1 MAMDYSVYQS
11 LYTYMNSVLG
21 QLQSLQSMTQSIE
34 SLYSNGTQSG
44 SSLYSGGTKTNSLSF
59 GETFQN
65 AAGRLGVPE
74 SMDAIFQEAAEK
86 YNVPVKLL
94 MAVGKAESG
103 YNANAVSSAGAQG
116 VMQLMP
122 ATAAALGVED
132 AFDARSNIMG
142 GAKYLAQKLQ
152 QYHGDIDLTL
162 AAYNAGSGNVAK
174 YGGVPPFEE
183 TINYISRIKSY
194 MGQELT
200 TGQTVSS
207 RTGTSGVFG
216 DNRTGISSG
225 RTGTSTGTAKGSTA
239 TDLPQQLAEYFV
251 GMMQLQMM
259 SRVSSLGK
267 GTSIGSLDSDSDYT
281 SLI

>member
-21 QLQSLQSMTQSIE
+21 QLQSLQNMTQSIG
-34 SLYSNGTQSG
+34 SLYSNGTQSS
-44 SSLYSGGTKTNSLSF
+44 SSLYSGGTRANGLSF

-103 YNANAVSSAGAQG
+103 YNADAVSSAGAQG

-142 GAKYLAQKLQ
+142 GARYLAQKLQ
-152 QYHGDIDLTL
+152 QYNGDIDLTL

-183 TINYISRIKSY
+183 TINYISRIKGY

-207 RTGTSGVFG
+207 RTGTSGTFG
-216 DNRTGISSG
+216 ASGNASG
-225 RTGTSTGTAKGSTA
+225 RTGTSTSAANSSTA
-239 TDLPQQLAEYFV
+239 TDLTQQLAEYFV
-251 GMMQLQMM
+251 GMMRLQMM

-267 GTSIGSLDSDSDYT
+267 GTSIGSLEPDSEYT